1 MNARRFAVG
10 AWIATGAIALIVG
23 GAYSAG
29 LRFNTTVSAPRGFW
43 RISRVEPATVRP
55 GEMVSVCPPAEGVV
69 IAMRQHGY
77 IGPGDC
83 PGTDSEPFLKPVVA
97 VAGDTVTIHP
107 AGPVEVNGTPLPN
120 SKPLANMPAWP
131 AGTYTVEPGQV
142 WLISSYDP
150 GSFDSRYFGP
160 VPAANIRGQAVPV
173 LIRGDVRTMTPHPL
187 LQLAGTQ
194 AGEGK

>member
-1 MNARRFAVG
+1 MNARRFALT
-10 AWIATGAIALIVG
+10 AWATAAAAALIVG
-23 GAYSAG
+23 GSYAAG
-29 LRFNTTVSAPRGFW
+29 LRFNTTVSAPRGLW
-43 RISRVEPATVRP
+43 RISRIEPASVRP

-69 IAMRQHGY
+69 IYMRKQGF

-83 PGTDSEPFLKPVVA
+83 PGTGSEPFLKPVVA
-97 VAGDTVTIHP
+97 VAGDTVTVLP
-107 AGPVEVNGTPLPN
+107 GGPVEVNGTPLPN
-120 SKPLANMPAWP
+120 SKPLAHMPAWP
-131 AGTYTVEPGQV
+131 AGTYKVQPGQV

-173 LIRGDVRTMTPHPL
+173 LIRGDAAAVTPHPL
-187 LQLAGTQ
+187 LHVAD